1 MGNFVRISLPAG
13 ALWRHAGFLRL
24 WAAQTVSSFGARIA
38 REGFAMT
45 AILTIHAAPWEL
57 GLLAAFARGPGVI
70 VGFFAGGIVDRSERR
85 RVMIG
90 SDLARVLLILSI
102 PAAAWLGLLSM
113 VQLYVVAALVGAA
126 SVFFDIA
133 DHAFLPSLIE
143 REFLLDGNA
152 KLGVTDSI
160 AEIGGP
166 ALAGTLFQLF
176 SAPLA
181 MLGTSL
187 TYFVSALF
195 LFTVPAR
202 EMPLEKPGR
211 QSPWYEDIGVGLD
224 AVLAEPLVRPTLW
237 MTIVFTA
244 FGAFFSPLYLVYGL
258 KELGMS
264 PALMGVN
271 IAMGG
276 VGALF
281 GALLSNTLVR
291 WLGVGRTV
299 LTGGFLYAAFL
310 LLVPLATGPLWL
322 RTAMMMVA
330 QFGGDAF
337 ALAFILPLT
346 SLQQAILPRQVLGRT
361 RGMFSVAAGGAT
373 VLGALIGGTLGAWL
387 GVRETLAIAVVGI
400 AAAPLFVL
408 FSPLGS
414 LREIPGE
421 TGETASGSP

>member
-1 MGNFVRISLPAG
+1 MGIFLRISLPAG
-13 ALWRHAGFLRL
+13 ALWRHAGFMRL

-45 AILTIHAAPWEL
+45 AILSIHATPWQI
-57 GLLAAFARGPGVI
+57 GVLAALARGPGVI
-70 VGFFAGGIVDRSERR
+70 VGFFAGGIVDRTERR

-90 SDLARVLLILSI
+90 SDIARVLLILSI
-102 PAAAWLGLLSM
+102 PAAAWLGAITM
-113 VQLYVVAALVGAA
+113 VQLYAVAMLVGAA
-126 SVFFDIA
+126 SVLFDIA

-143 REFLLDGNA
+143 REHLLDGNA

-176 SAPLA
+176 TAPLA

-187 TYFVSALF
+187 TYLVSALF
-195 LFTVPAR
+195 LLSVPAR
-202 EMPLEKPGR
+202 EMPLERPGG
-211 QSPWYEDIGVGLD
+211 QSRWYEDIGIGLR
-224 AVLAEPLVRPTLW
+224 AVLAEPLVRPSLW
-237 MTIVFTA
+237 MTIVFTM
-244 FGAFFSPLYLVYGL
+244 FGAFFAPLYLIYGI

-281 GALLSNTLVR
+281 GALLSNMLTR
-291 WLGVGRTV
+291 WLGVGHTV
-299 LTGGFLYAAFL
+299 LVGGFLYAAFL
-310 LLVPLATGPLWL
+310 VLVPLAAGPLWL
-322 RTAMMMVA
+322 RTGMMMVA

-337 ALAFILPLT
+337 ALAFIIPLT
-346 SLQQAILPRQVLGRT
+346 SLQQAILPRHLLGRT

-373 VLGALIGGTLGAWL
+373 VIGALIGGLLGNSL

-400 AAAPLFVL
+400 GAAPLFVA
-408 FSPLGS
+408 FSPLRR
-414 LREIPGE
+414 LKEIPAAE
-421 TGETASGSP
+421 PKNPSGSP

>member
-1 MGNFVRISLPAG
+1 HEGSRYRLSPPVRWDGRGLATRAPARARSVMFICDGEFRADIASCRRTVAPCRLPAALGRADCFVLRCAHRTRRLRHDGDPDHSRRAVGARPAGRVRARSGRDRRLLRRRHRGPQRAAPRDDRLRPGARAAHPQYSGGRLARPVVDGPALCGGRAGRCGERVLRHCRPCFPAVADRARISAGRQCQARRHRLHRRDRRPGTRGHAVPAVFRAAG
-13 ALWRHAGFLRL
+13 HAG
-24 WAAQTVSSFGARIA
+24 
-38 REGFAMT
+38 
-45 AILTIHAAPWEL
+45 
-57 GLLAAFARGPGVI
+57 
-70 VGFFAGGIVDRSERR
+70 
-85 RVMIG
+85 
-90 SDLARVLLILSI
+90 
-102 PAAAWLGLLSM
+102 
-113 VQLYVVAALVGAA
+113 
-126 SVFFDIA
+126 DIA
-133 DHAFLPSLIE
+133 DL
-143 REFLLDGNA
+143 
-152 KLGVTDSI
+152 
-160 AEIGGP
+160 
-166 ALAGTLFQLF
+166 
-176 SAPLA
+176 
-181 MLGTSL
+181 
-187 TYFVSALF
+187 
-195 LFTVPAR
+195 
-202 EMPLEKPGR
+202 
-211 QSPWYEDIGVGLD
+211 LD

-414 LREIPGE
+414 LR
-421 TGETASGSP
+421 